1 MLRWLLFILLT
12 GWTITVHAADLQQS
26 DISLIESAG
35 VPVYSKAN
43 FVYGNPD
50 VGFRFATSVSPEEAR
65 QWYHE
70 KLPKWSVLDEYGSWI
85 MYDGK
90 PGAGLGE
97 VMSKNQI
104 LIKKNENLPGWYSL
118 EKNMTTEITIMIVK

>member
-1 MLRWLLFILLT
+1 MLRWLIFILFACLT
-12 GWTITVHAADLQQS
+12 INAHAADLKQS
-26 DISLIESAG
+26 DISLIESVG
-35 VPVYSKAN
+35 VPVYSEAI
-43 FVYGNPD
+43 FVYGNSD
-50 VGFRFATSVSPEEAR
+50 VGFRFATSVSPDEVR
-65 QWYHE
+65 KWYRE

-104 LIKKNENLPGWYSL
+104 LIKKNEDLPGWYSL
-118 EKNMTTEITIMIVK
+118 EKSLTTEITIMIVK

>member
-1 MLRWLLFILLT
+1 MKRWLLFILIAC
-12 GWTITVHAADLQQS
+12 WTITANAADLKQS
-26 DISLIESAG
+26 DVSLIKSAG
-35 VPVYSKAN
+35 VPIYSKAS

-50 VGFRFATSVSPEEAR
+50 LGFRFATSVSPDEVR
-65 QWYHE
+65 QWYRE
-70 KLPKWSVLDEYGSWI
+70 KLAKWSVLDEYGSWI

-97 VMSKNQI
+97 VMSKSQL
-104 LIKKNENLPGWYSL
+104 LIKKNENLPEWHSL